1 MIDYKYF
8 TADDG
13 EQIAYVVI
21 GEGKPL
27 IYFHG
32 MGSTIESQM
41 PLLEMLKDQFK
52 IVMFDQRTFGKTET
66 TKNVGI
72 PQSARDGHALLEHL
86 GIEKAVFLGYSM
98 GACDIFSY
106 LQQFGCEKME
116 KIIFTDMSPKLICE
130 DGWELGLYQ
139 GQYSREMYEN
149 DLQLMKTGK
158 YKQFALLLAEG
169 LLFHQSPETPRDF
182 SGDEDTIRQRI
193 QDRKPPYPLIA
204 EVLING
210 LVDITP
216 EHMVSNLAYWET
228 MAGVDYR
235 DVFEK
240 VTVPSLFVAARPG
253 SGYAPETA
261 QWMHEHTAG
270 SQLKWIDGCGHMCG
284 AENRPL
290 WVSYLKEFG
299 A

>member
-41 PLLEMLKDQFK
+41 PLIDMIKDSFQV
-52 IVMFDQRTFGKTET
+52 IMFDQRTFGKTET

-86 GIEKAVFLGYSM
+86 GVEKAVFLGYSM
-98 GACDIFSY
+98 GACDIYSY

-116 KIIFTDMSPKLICE
+116 KIIFTDMSPKLINE
-130 DGWELGLYQ
+130 GDWKLGLYQ
-139 GQYSREMYEN
+139 GWYTREMYEN
-149 DLQLMKTGK
+149 DLELMKTD

-169 LLFHQSPETPRDF
+169 LLFHSNPEDPRDF
-182 SGDEDTIRQRI
+182 SGSEAVIRQRI
-193 QDRKPPYPLIA
+193 QDRKPPYQLIA
-204 EVLING
+204 DVLIGG

-216 EHMVSNLAYWET
+216 DHMVSNRAYWET
-228 MAGVDYR
+228 MAGIDYR
-235 DVFEK
+235 DVFAGI
-240 VTVPSLFVAARPG
+240 TVPTMFVAARPG
-253 SGYAPETA
+253 SCYSPAVAE
-261 QWMHEHTAG
+261 WMHSQTRG
-270 SQLKWIDGCGHMCG
+270 SVLKWMENCGHMCG
-284 AENRPL
+284 AENRPQ
-290 WVSYLKEFG
+290 WVAYIKEFG

>member
-41 PLLEMLKDQFK
+41 PLLDMLKDQFK

-66 TKNVGI
+66 TRNVGI

-130 DGWELGLYQ
+130 DGWKLGLYQ
-139 GQYSREMYEN
+139 GWYTREQYN
-149 DLQLMKTGK
+149 KDLELMKT
-158 YKQFALLLAEG
+158 
-169 LLFHQSPETPRDF
+169 
-182 SGDEDTIRQRI
+182 
-193 QDRKPPYPLIA
+193 
-204 EVLING
+204 
-210 LVDITP
+210 
-216 EHMVSNLAYWET
+216 
-228 MAGVDYR
+228 
-235 DVFEK
+235 
-240 VTVPSLFVAARPG
+240 
-253 SGYAPETA
+253 
-261 QWMHEHTAG
+261 
-270 SQLKWIDGCGHMCG
+270 
-284 AENRPL
+284 
-290 WVSYLKEFG
+290 
-299 A
+299 

>member
-41 PLLEMLKDQFK
+41 PLLDMLKDQFQ
-52 IVMFDQRTFGKTET
+52 IVMFDQRTFGKTLT

-72 PQSARDGHALLEHL
+72 PQSARDGHSLLEHL

-130 DGWELGLYQ
+130 DDWKLGLYQ
-139 GQYSREMYEN
+139 GWYTREQYNKDIE
-149 DLQLMKTGK
+149 LMKTGK
-158 YKQFALLLAEG
+158 YKQFALLLAEC
-169 LLFHQSPETPRDF
+169 LLFHENPETPRDF
-182 SGDEDTIRQRI
+182 SGDEATIRQRI
-193 QDRKPPYPLIA
+193 QDRKPPFQIIA
-204 EVLING
+204 DVLING

-216 EHMVSNLAYWET
+216 DHMVSNLAYWET

-253 SGYAPETA
+253 SGYAPATA

-290 WVSYLKEFG
+290 WVSYIKEFG